1 MEHRCV
7 ILAVNETCASLLLQN
22 VASSTVEVFQFETH
36 RASEPCSAV
45 IERANDATDALVLN
59 VVPAVGVP
67 AQLYF
72 FLL

>member
-1 MEHRCV
+1 VEHRGV
-7 ILAVNETCASLLLQN
+7 ILAVNETSTSLPLQN
-22 VASSTVEVFQFETH
+22 VASSTVVGFKFETH

-59 VVPAVGVP
+59 VVPGVGVP